1 MSYCRKNQSWI
12 VYNYVILLLPTVC
25 VTDCIIE

>member
-12 VYNYVILLLPTVC
+12 VYNYVILLHQLCVC
-25 VTDCIIE
+25 DWLTA